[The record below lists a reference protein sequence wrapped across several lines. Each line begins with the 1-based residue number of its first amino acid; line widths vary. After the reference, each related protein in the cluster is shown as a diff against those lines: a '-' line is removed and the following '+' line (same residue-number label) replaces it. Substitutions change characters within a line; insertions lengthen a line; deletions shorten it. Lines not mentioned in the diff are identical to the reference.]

1 MTNSARRTSVAV
13 GPTCLLIHAVCFL
26 IFASLPAHGT
36 TAIEMEN
43 ARPGDPAWV
52 LTDPADHEIEGYA
65 SATSVNRGELIRFF
79 INTIDPSYTIDVYR
93 MGWYGGTGARLVKGG
108 IRLKGM
114 RQMIPAPDPATGLI
128 ECDWNPSYDLATSNA
143 ADPADWVSGI
153 YLAKLTGTPS
163 DKQSYIIFVVRDDVR
178 QADFLFQSSVTTY
191 QAYNSWGGKS
201 AYPSSSVGERW
212 AHKVSFNRPYARSA
226 HPSAVSGVGAGDFL
240 TATSIHPTSP
250 ISPAGWEYNM
260 VRWLERQG
268 YDVTYSTNIDTHA
281 DRTWWKRYKAWLSV
295 GHDEYWSREMRL
307 HVEEAR
313 ERGIGLGFFSSNTC
327 YWQIRLEPS
336 PLTGQPYRTMVA
348 YKEAART
355 LDPYALDDDP
365 ANDRFVTGQW
375 REPPVNEPE
384 ESLIGVMYDA
394 VPVDGD
400 IVISQP
406 SHPVF
411 SGVVLPKDAR
421 LRGLLG
427 YEVDRRFGKTPKD
440 LTILA
445 QSPYDAAG
453 RRSHAAMTLYTW
465 PSGSV
470 VFATGSMQWSWG
482 LDEYNAPT
490 IRSSRLSAAAQQIT
504 TNVLALLVQ
513 PKFADIPGTPPHRP

>member
-1 MTNSARRTSVAV
+1 LTSSGRRASAPASLA
-13 GPTCLLIHAVCFL
+13 CLFLNAICFL
-26 IFASLPAHGT
+26 ILSAVPAHSAT
-36 TAIEMEN
+36 LTETEN
-43 ARPGDPAWV
+43 ARPGDHAWV
-52 LTDPADHEIEGYA
+52 LTDAADHEIEGYA
-65 SATSVNRGELIRFF
+65 SATSINRGETIRFF
-79 INTIDPSYTIDVYR
+79 INTIDPSYTIDIYR
-93 MGWYGGTGARLVKGG
+93 MGWYGGTGARLVTGG
-108 IRLKGM
+108 IRLQGM
-114 RQMIPAPDPATGLI
+114 RQVIPAPDPATGLI
-128 ECDWNPSYDLATSNA
+128 ECDWNPSYDLGTSNA
-143 ADPADWVSGI
+143 DDPADWVSGI

-163 DKQSYIIFVVRDDVR
+163 GKQSYIIFVVRDDNR
-178 QADFLFQSSVTTY
+178 RSDFLFQSSVTTY

-201 AYPSSSVGERW
+201 TYPSSSVGERW
-212 AHKVSFNRPYARSA
+212 AYKVSFNRPYARSA
-226 HPSAVSGVGAGDFL
+226 HPLAASGVGAGDFL
-240 TATSIHPTSP
+240 TATSVHPTSP

-268 YDVTYSTNIDTHA
+268 YDVTYSTNVDTHR
-281 DRTWWKRYKAWLSV
+281 DPNWSKQHKAWLSV
-295 GHDEYWSREMRL
+295 GHDEYWSREMRS

-327 YWQIRLEPS
+327 YWQVRLEPS

-348 YKEAART
+348 YKEAAQT

-400 IVISQP
+400 IVISRP
-406 SHPVF
+406 SHPIF
-411 SGVVLPKDAR
+411 SGVLLPEGSK

-427 YEVDRRFGKTPKD
+427 YEVDRRFRDSPKN
-440 LTILA
+440 LAILA
-445 QSPYDAAG
+445 QSPYEVDG
-453 RRSHAAMTLYTW
+453 RRNHAAMTLYIW

-470 VFATGSMQWSWG
+470 VFATGSMQWTWG

-490 IRSSRLSAAAQQIT
+490 IRSSRLSEAAQQIT
-504 TNVLALLVQ
+504 TNVLARLVR
-513 PKFADIPGTPPHRP
+513 PRFAADPTP